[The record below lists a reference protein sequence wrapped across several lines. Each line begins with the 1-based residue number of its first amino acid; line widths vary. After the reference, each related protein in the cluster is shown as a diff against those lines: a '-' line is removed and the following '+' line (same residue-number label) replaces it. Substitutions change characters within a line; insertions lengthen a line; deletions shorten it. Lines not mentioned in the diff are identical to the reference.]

1 MKDFLKDVIQ
11 YTHGIGKVELVKVV
25 GTDKTTNVYALGE
38 GNSVIISG
46 TFSQTIDGL
55 TGTFGMP
62 NMNKLKTIISFD
74 DIYDDKADISVVTED
89 RDGVT
94 TPVAIH
100 FETESKDFVND
111 YRLMVKEM
119 IENKVATVSFKVT
132 PTWNIEFEP
141 SVANILKLKKQ
152 AQANSEETTFSAKTE
167 GDKLKL
173 FFGSPSAHSGNFV
186 FHDKVATNALTKQ
199 WEWPVD
205 VFLAIM
211 DLPGTKTVRISN
223 QGVTQIEVDSGLAV
237 YQYNIP
243 AKSK

>member
-1 MKDFLKDVIQ
+1 MKDFFKDIIQ

-25 GTDKTTNVYALGE
+25 EADKSTNVYAIGE

-46 TFSQTIDGL
+46 AFSQTVDGL

-74 DIYDDKADISVVTED
+74 DIYDDKAIISVVTEE
-89 RDGVT
+89 REGVT

-111 YRLMVKEM
+111 YRLMVKQM
-119 IENKVATVSFKVT
+119 VENKVATVSFKVT
-132 PTWNIEFEP
+132 PTWNVEFEP
-141 SVANILKLKKQ
+141 TIVNILKLKKQ
-152 AQANSEETTFSAKTE
+152 AQANAEETNFTAKTE
-167 GDKLKL
+167 DTKLKL
-173 FFGSPSAHSGNFV
+173 FFGSPSAHSGNLV
-186 FHDKVATNALTKQ
+186 FHDQVTANALTKQ

-211 DLPGTKTVRISN
+211 DLPGNKIVRISN
-223 QGVTQIEVDSGLAV
+223 QGVIQVEVDSGLAV
-237 YQYNIP
+237 YKYNIP
-243 AKSK
+243 AKTK

>member
-25 GTDKTTNVYALGE
+25 GTGTDTNVYAIGE

-46 TFSQTIDGL
+46 AFSQTVAGL

-74 DIYDDKADISVVTED
+74 DIYDQNSSISVVTED
-89 RDGVT
+89 RDGVS
-94 TPVAIH
+94 TPVSVH

-119 IENKVATVSFKVT
+119 IENKVATVTFKVK
-132 PTWNIEFEP
+132 PTWHVEFEP
-141 SVANILKLKKQ
+141 SVASIIKLKKQ
-152 AQANSEETTFSAKTE
+152 AQANSEEQNFSVKTE
-167 GDKLKL
+167 GNKLKL
-173 FFGSPSAHSGNFV
+173 FFGSPAAHSGNFV
-186 FHDKVATNALTKQ
+186 FHDHISTSLTKQ
-199 WEWPVD
+199 WEWPID

-211 DLPGTKTVRISN
+211 DLPGTKIVRISD
-223 QGVTQIEVDSGLAV
+223 QGVTQVEVDSGLAV